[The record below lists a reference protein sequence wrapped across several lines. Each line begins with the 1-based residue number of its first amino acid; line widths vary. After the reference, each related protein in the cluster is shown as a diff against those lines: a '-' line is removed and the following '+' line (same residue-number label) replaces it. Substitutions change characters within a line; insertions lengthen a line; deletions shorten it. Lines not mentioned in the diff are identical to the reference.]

1 MFRVHD
7 VLNASSLQ
15 LFCKHSKSKCHPYYN
30 GGQHVWLD
38 PCITLMDDKCFEKDA
53 YQSEREAKRWSQRE
67 QNWTKVSS
75 LMLHQQLSNQH
86 VAPVLNE
93 LRGSTVHIP
102 PSSSAHL
109 CVPLSGSLR
118 APSPFSRKMNA
129 ENPFRTT
136 NQIIL
141 YCHFPSPLCRS
152 LSLHPPHSISLSFSS
167 PPPPASASAS
177 VTLSLSEQDIWCVM
191 KAGGPQVVVV
201 GGFPITNLQFQELL
215 QLSSPEKKL
224 ELCILDIYH
233 SCILSCLTKRILQPQ
248 VIFSGA
254 AV

>member
-1 MFRVHD
+1 
-7 VLNASSLQ
+7 
-15 LFCKHSKSKCHPYYN
+15 
-30 GGQHVWLD
+30 
-38 PCITLMDDKCFEKDA
+38 
-53 YQSEREAKRWSQRE
+53 
-67 QNWTKVSS
+67 
-75 LMLHQQLSNQH
+75 MLHQQLSNRH

-93 LRGSTVHIP
+93 LHGSTVHIP

-109 CVPLSGSLR
+109 CVPLPGSLR

-152 LSLHPPHSISLSFSS
+152 LPLHPPHSISLSFSF
-167 PPPPASASAS
+167 PPSCFCFCLGHPVPLRIGYMVCDESWRS
-177 VTLSLSEQDIWCVM
+177 V
-191 KAGGPQVVVV
+191 GGGGGG

-233 SCILSCLTKRILQPQ
+233 LCILSCLTKRILQPQ
-248 VIFSGA
+248 VIFSDA
-254 AV
+254 TV